1 MAKLP
6 TLRKKD
12 ATPRKQVKGTSYTSS
27 NAVETPEV
35 SFQEIGSQRI
45 AAIGDPVP
53 ELSSRQAELRTYKKM
68 TRGDVS
74 VRSSLRAGK
83 ASILGAEF
91 YVNAFSQTPE
101 DQIIWEFVRDNIFY
115 GGNLPWTKTLEGV
128 CRFIEN
134 GFSVFED
141 CWELREWA
149 PRETGTGANRKQ
161 YTMIRKLAERPARTI
176 ADIEYDDNGGPVAV
190 NQNAIDSK
198 NKVTK
203 VAIPIEKCIIFTFE
217 GDGNLEGESILRSA
231 YRSWFYKDKLY
242 TIDAIQKERHGM
254 GVPDIEVQPG
264 ASKKD
269 KDLAEELGRNLRTN
283 ERGYIVRTPSIK
295 IGFAELSG
303 NLVNALESAA
313 HHDNQIMKN
322 ILVQFINMGIDSGGG
337 GRSTSSTAF
346 DMFMKA
352 MRYIANMI
360 CDYINMFLIPKL
372 VAYNFDTNRFPQL
385 CVRNIGE
392 VKDFQM
398 WSAGIRNLM
407 EASGITPDMPTEQ
420 FLRTVADMPLKTE
433 PRPEIVMPAGQI
445 KPTKD
450 EDDPTPGKSR
460 SPNGGAGNIPKG
472 NTPN

>member
-1 MAKLP
+1 MASPVK
-6 TLRKKD
+6 LRKKD
-12 ATPRKQVKGTSYTSS
+12 STPRKQIKGTSYTSG
-27 NAVETPEV
+27 NAVETPPV
-35 SFQEIGSQRI
+35 SYDEIGSQRI

-53 ELSSRQAELRTYKKM
+53 ELSSRAQELRTYKKM

-91 YVNAFSQTPE
+91 YVNAFSQDPE
-101 DQIIWEFVRDNIFY
+101 DQVIWEFVKDNIFY
-115 GGNLPWTKTLEGV
+115 GGNLPWTKTLEGI

-134 GFSVFED
+134 GYSVFED
-141 CWELREWA
+141 VWELREWA
-149 PRETGTGANRKQ
+149 PRETGTGANRKN
-161 YTMIRKLAERPARTI
+161 YTMLRKLAERPARTI
-176 ADIEYDDNGGPVAV
+176 ADFEFDDNGGPVAV
-190 NQNAIDSK
+190 NQNAINAK
-198 NKVTK
+198 GQVKKVP
-203 VAIPIEKCIIFTFE
+203 IPIEKCIVFTFE
-217 GDGNLEGESILRSA
+217 GDGNIEGESILRSA

-254 GVPDIEVQPG
+254 GVPDIEVQAG
-264 ASKKD
+264 ATKKD
-269 KDLAEELGRNLRTN
+269 KDIANEMGANLRTN
-283 ERGYIVRTPSIK
+283 EKGYIVRTPNIK
-295 IGFAELSG
+295 VGFAELQG
-303 NLVNALESAA
+303 NPVNALESAA

-322 ILVQFINMGIDSGGG
+322 ILVQFINMGIESSGG
-337 GRSTSSTAF
+337 GRSTGATAF

-360 CDYINMFLIPKL
+360 CDYLNMFLIPKM

-407 EASGITPDMPTEQ
+407 SANGITPDMPTEQ

-433 PRPEIVMPAGQI
+433 PRPVAQENDATG
-445 KPTKD
+445 
-450 EDDPTPGKSR
+450 SR
-460 SPNGGAGNIPKG
+460 SPNGGAGNIDKG
-472 NTPN
+472 NNPG